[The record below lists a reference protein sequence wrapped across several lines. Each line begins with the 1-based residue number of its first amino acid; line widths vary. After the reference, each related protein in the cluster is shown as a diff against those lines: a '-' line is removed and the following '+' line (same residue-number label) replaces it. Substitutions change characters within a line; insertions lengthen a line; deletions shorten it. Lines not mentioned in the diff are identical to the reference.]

1 MKKQPLVKLTQK
13 QLLESMDLYQR
24 GVSLQQLGI
33 LYNVSRQA
41 MWDLL
46 RRRIKLRNNTRIG
59 KDNHFYRGGIRAEDK
74 IHNLFEEAIERG
86 KIIPKNKCEKCG
98 EQKIFRNGR
107 RGIEAHHSDYNKPFD
122 VMWLCRQCHYEWH
135 KKNKA
140 KRYENN

>member
-13 QLLESMDLYQR
+13 QLLESIDLYQR

-59 KDNHFYRGGIRAEDK
+59 KDNHFYRGGIR
-74 IHNLFEEAIERG
+74 ER
-86 KIIPKNKCEKCG
+86 
-98 EQKIFRNGR
+98 
-107 RGIEAHHSDYNKPFD
+107 
-122 VMWLCRQCHYEWH
+122 
-135 KKNKA
+135 
-140 KRYENN
+140 